1 MAVDD
6 CKMATKSVLAAKVAD
21 INRLLNHQ
29 FTKEELNEKLRKQGA
44 FDSKTLIFK
53 RIELEKQLQRAVAS
67 GDADEIAK
75 IEAQMAEI
83 RAPKLAFG
91 TSLHKPR
98 SEALDQQQRLAE
110 INLRNQKLNAENV
123 RRAQIEERKA
133 NRRIAA
139 AVARGEAV
147 ADPFAR
153 VKTRARTH
161 YDVSGGNNPLA
172 PRKDDLFEGS
182 DRSQSGTPATAS
194 GTGTGTGTDAA
205 APAETRQRSGTPSNP
220 PKKPATKG
228 GVAVIRHR
236 TMDDENIAALD
247 LDIEIDI

>member
-1 MAVDD
+1 MAVED
-6 CKMATKSVLAAKVAD
+6 CKMATKSMLAAKVAD

-53 RIELEKQLQRAVAS
+53 RIELEKQLQQAVAS
-67 GDADEIAK
+67 GDEDEIAK
-75 IEAQMAEI
+75 IEAKMAEI
-83 RAPKLAFG
+83 SAPKLAFG

-98 SEALDQQQRLAE
+98 SEALDQQQRLDE

-123 RRAQIEERKA
+123 RRAQIEEKKA
-133 NRRIAA
+133 SRRIAA

-172 PRKDDLFEGS
+172 PKKDDLFEGS
-182 DRSQSGTPATAS
+182 DRSQTGTPAT
-194 GTGTGTGTDAA
+194 GTDT
-205 APAETRQRSGTPSNP
+205 PAKADTPKRSVTPSNTQ
-220 PKKPATKG
+220 KKPATKG
-228 GVAVIRHR
+228 GIAVIRHR
-236 TMDDENIAALD
+236 NLDDENIAALD
-247 LDIEIDI
+247 LDIDIDI